1 MRIPSLPKRFVVA
14 AALAAAT
21 VGGGLSSSASGATTP
36 YAGPT
41 PDASCDSGSLPER
54 EQGRAPASDVPSHRS
69 ALGYG
74 CNATQV
80 SHSGATGG
88 YRVER
93 YVDRAGHE
101 CGYYDSTLLYP
112 QNLADQG
119 VEGPGTYVMDMHDPA
134 HPVHTDTLRSP
145 AMQSPHESV
154 RLNVKRGLLV
164 ADMGYPT
171 ANPGFV
177 DVWDVSA
184 NCLHPTLRASSP
196 LGVLGH
202 ESGFSPDG
210 NTFYVSSLY
219 GHTLAAVD
227 LRNPSLPTL
236 AWFTYAYQPH
246 GMSVSADGNRLYMA
260 DNGSA
265 PGLTVLDVSQV
276 QNRVPNPS
284 VPVVSHLTWPQV
296 STPQN
301 ATPFTRGGHR
311 YLLETDEFG
320 SGASIG
326 AARIIDIQDEK
337 QPFVVSNMR
346 LTVNQASAQGP
357 DLEADPGQRPA
368 LPGLPGPLLLAAQPR
383 RPDDHR
389 LQLHHVRPEGVQ
401 HQRPGAP
408 SRGRVL
414 QQAAPE
420 GREHRPGEGRLVRDV
435 GAGVRREDARHLVL
449 RREQRL
455 LRRTAH
461 QGRRRHQ
468 LRPPGRAAGQ
478 LRLRLHAGGRDA
490 QQSLPG
496 EVLGR
501 QRPGGRRLTLLR
513 DQLVVRNLRGPFELS
528 QRHCVPA
535 TTVHDHSMRAHVLGV
550 ESRENVAHA
559 LRRVPSSAMPVTR

>member
-54 EQGRAPASDVPSHRS
+54 EQGRAPASDVPSGRS
-69 ALGYG
+69 ALGYR

-171 ANPGFV
+171 ANPGFI

-260 DNGSA
+260 DNGSD

-357 DLEADPGQRPA
+357 DLEADPGNDQPFQGYQGHYCSLPSRVDPTIIACSFIMSGLRVFNITDPA
-368 LPGLPGPLLLAAQPR
+368 HPREVAYFNKPLQKGANIDPVKAGSFAMSAPAYDEKTHDIWYSDGNSGFYVVRLTKGAAVTSFARQVVLPG
-383 RPDDHR
+383 
-389 LQLHHVRPEGVQ
+389 
-401 HQRPGAP
+401 
-408 SRGRVL
+408 
-414 QQAAPE
+414 
-420 GREHRPGEGRLVRDV
+420 
-435 GAGVRREDARHLVL
+435 
-449 RREQRL
+449 
-455 LRRTAH
+455 
-461 QGRRRHQ
+461 
-468 LRPPGRAAGQ
+468 
-478 LRLRLHAGGRDA
+478 
-490 QQSLPG
+490 
-496 EVLGR
+496 
-501 QRPGGRRLTLLR
+501 
-513 DQLVVRNLRGPFELS
+513 N
-528 QRHCVPA
+528 
-535 TTVHDHSMRAHVLGV
+535 
-550 ESRENVAHA
+550 
-559 LRRVPSSAMPVTR
+559 